1 MKGAAQGTWGGAA
14 LLAGL
19 LWLAAPLPHGLAHE
33 HGAAQP
39 PPAGPPRALIGA
51 PFTLVTHERQPVT
64 DQSFRGHWLLVFF
77 GYTSCPDVCPTTLA
91 TLTEAF
97 ARLGPDAQKLRGLFI
112 TLDPKQDTPDLLAAY
127 IANFSPR
134 ITAATGT
141 EAQVTE
147 ATRVF
152 RVRYE
157 IESDVKTGRYTISH
171 PVALMLFDPQ
181 GRFVSLI
188 PGGASAA
195 EVEATV
201 AGFMRKRR

>member
-1 MKGAAQGTWGGAA
+1 MKRAPRGRWRGAA

-19 LWLAAPLPHGLAHE
+19 LWLVTPPHALAHG
-33 HGAAQP
+33 HGTAQT
-39 PPAGPPRALIGA
+39 PPAVPPGAVIGA

-64 DQSFRGHWLLVFF
+64 DKSFRGHWLLVFF

-112 TLDPKQDTPDLLAAY
+112 TLDPKRDTPELLGAY
-127 IANFSPR
+127 MANFSPR

-141 EAQVTE
+141 DAQVAE
-147 ATRVF
+147 ATRAF

-157 IESDVKTGRYTISH
+157 IEGDVKMGRYTVSH

-188 PGGASAA
+188 PGGVSAA
-195 EVEATV
+195 DVEATV
-201 AGFMRKRR
+201 AGFMRKGR

>member
-1 MKGAAQGTWGGAA
+1 MTGAPRGKWIAAA

-19 LWLAAPLPHGLAHE
+19 LWPATAPHALAHE
-33 HGAAQP
+33 HGAGQI
-39 PPAGPPRALIGA
+39 PPAVSPRALIGA

-91 TLTEAF
+91 TLSEAF
-97 ARLGPDAQKLRGLFI
+97 ARLGPGARKLRGLFI
-112 TLDPKQDTPDLLAAY
+112 TLDPKQDTPELLAAY
-127 IANFSPR
+127 MANFSPR

-141 EAQVTE
+141 DAQVAE

-157 IESDVKTGRYTISH
+157 VEGDVKTGRYTISH

-201 AGFMRKRR
+201 AGFMDRGR